1 MAERNQKV
9 YERVKQ
15 ELQKNPALGSRDL
28 YELAKGVEKAISQ
41 DTMQQFHARYF
52 LPARKEIR
60 AASGETPAPGRG
72 RRSRRQ
78 GGEKEPRTVGRAVS
92 RRDGDERGEGPD
104 RDRVRSVLLQFAQ
117 ELTDAESRSSL
128 VKVLGRVDTFVDRIV
143 GSGKQ

>member
-1 MAERNQKV
+1 V
-9 YERVKQ
+9 
-15 ELQKNPALGSRDL
+15 D
-28 YELAKGVEKAISQ
+28 KGISQ

-60 AASGETPAPGRG
+60 SASGEAPAPRRG

-78 GGEKEPRTVGRAVS
+78 GGEKEPRTVARTVS
-92 RRDGDERGEGPD
+92 RRDGAERGEGPD